1 MYVICNN
8 VFFKCINVFGAALY
22 PLLLY
27 DQEKGSLLPIPTRG
41 VPFYSLSYFYLILF
55 GKFPN
60 FPPNLLTQD
69 FVKNKKKIR
78 KGDAFSYLGLVGY
91 KFIPKISGQVVGP
104 EREWEKMSFYPNE
117 DS

>member
-41 VPFYSLSYFYLILF
+41 VPFYSLV
-55 GKFPN
+55 
-60 FPPNLLTQD
+60 LLL
-69 FVKNKKKIR
+69 N
-78 KGDAFSYLGLVGY
+78 
-91 KFIPKISGQVVGP
+91 
-104 EREWEKMSFYPNE
+104 
-117 DS
+117 